1 MPAKPKTANKTI
13 SFDTGVEEYLIND
26 VPVRFNPTDTAFV
39 KRMWGL
45 FEDLEKSQEGLQQ
58 RVDEISDEDPEA
70 MFDLA
75 RERDAQMRELI
86 DGLFGEGIADKL
98 FPNMNCYALAGGLP
112 VWVNL
117 MFAVAEEVE
126 AAFEREQGKADP
138 RLHQYNAKYEAMRK
152 KYRRKK

>member
-13 SFDTGVEEYLIND
+13 SFDTGVEEYLING

-45 FEDLEKSQEGLQQ
+45 FDDLEKSQEGLQQ

-75 RERDAQMRELI
+75 RERDEQMRGLI
-86 DGLFGEGIADKL
+86 DGLFGKGIADKL

-138 RLHQYNAKYEAMRK
+138 RLHQYNQKYEAMRK